1 MMKTK
6 LMIMVC
12 LLALAAPVAAHG
24 EGFWHKVKH
33 AFTPYQ
39 PSPECVRQYV
49 RDRLHLDWP
58 KAVLTR
64 WGDTPVIMADP
75 SKGAKSDWYTPDPLP
90 HCK

>member
-1 MMKTK
+1 MKTI
-6 LMIMVC
+6 LLLCV
-12 LLALAAPVAAHG
+12 LALFCACALPRAAKRVFA
-24 EGFWHKVKH
+24 
-33 AFTPYQ
+33 PYQ

-58 KAVLTR
+58 KAVLAR

-75 SKGAKSDWYTPDPLP
+75 SKGAKSDWYAPDPLP